1 MSVDVLPF
9 CYIMGHIYISRL
21 YQSSVLS
28 FYQLKSPM
36 NHNIAEVDWLR
47 TQRIRR
53 AGHRGQSAAQL
64 PAPNHSSTGHFCSF
78 TEPAFST
85 RASQRTQ
92 ALHLSTV
99 VWDVSS
105 SDGSRAAHSMDSRSM
120 DARSMDS
127 RWIDD
132 ALLDMS
138 IAHFSHRQLFCL
150 SAQALA
156 RYDLLLLEFAP
167 AQLASALPLL
177 VHLRRAT
184 QAPAVVLGDFTCADD
199 RAELLLAGADS
210 VLSPGAPPAVL
221 AGYCRALLR
230 RWISC

>member
-9 CYIMGHIYISRL
+9 CYIIGHIHIRRL
-21 YQSSVLS
+21 YQISVLP
-28 FYQLKSPM
+28 FYQFKPPM
-36 NHNIAEVDWLR
+36 NHKLAEVDWLR

-53 AGHRGQSAAQL
+53 ATHRGQPAAQL
-64 PAPNHSSTGHFCSF
+64 LAPNQSSTVSCCSF
-78 TEPAFST
+78 TEPACST
-85 RASQRTQ
+85 RAPQRTQ
-92 ALHLSTV
+92 ALHLSAV
-99 VWDVSS
+99 VWNVSPN
-105 SDGSRAAHSMDSRSM
+105 DGSRAARSM
-120 DARSMDS
+120 DAR
-127 RWIDD
+127 WIDD
-132 ALLDMS
+132 TLLDMA
-138 IAHFSHRQLFCL
+138 IAHVSHRQLFCL
-150 SAQALA
+150 PAQTLA

-210 VLSPGAPPAVL
+210 VLSPGAQPAVL

-230 RWISC
+230 RWIPC